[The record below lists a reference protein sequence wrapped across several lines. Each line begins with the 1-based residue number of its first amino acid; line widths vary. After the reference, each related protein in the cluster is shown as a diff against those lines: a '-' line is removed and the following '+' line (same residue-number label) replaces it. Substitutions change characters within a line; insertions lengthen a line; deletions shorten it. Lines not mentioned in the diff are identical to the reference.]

1 MEYNKLSNQQNLGG
15 ADMTKDTLEKFFQRY
30 ERFFMQSLN
39 GEIDGDEMW
48 ELYAPEFIAASPM
61 GVLAGKNDTDF
72 RQALSAGYE
81 QYRKI
86 GTKGM
91 HVRGVGMSQID
102 TFHCVA
108 NVSWTAS
115 YETANKQQIDIDFDV
130 HYLMQE
136 LNGKIRIFGWISGNE
151 QELLKQHG
159 VI

>member
-1 MEYNKLSNQQNLGG
+1 MEYNKLSNQQNLGST
-15 ADMTKDTLEKFFQRY
+15 DMTKDTLEKFFQRY

-81 QYRKI
+81 QYREF

-102 TFHCVA
+102 TF
-108 NVSWTAS
+108 
-115 YETANKQQIDIDFDV
+115 
-130 HYLMQE
+130 L
-136 LNGKIRIFGWISGNE
+136 IFAAPFHN
-151 QELLKQHG
+151 LYN
-159 VI
+159 